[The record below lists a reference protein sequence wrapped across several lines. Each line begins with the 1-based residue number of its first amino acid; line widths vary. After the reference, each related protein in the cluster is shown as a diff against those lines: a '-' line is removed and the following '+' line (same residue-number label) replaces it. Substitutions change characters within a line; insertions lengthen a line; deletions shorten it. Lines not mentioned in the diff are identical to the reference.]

1 MDGLCLIF
9 ILLILLDTINN
20 QFVGIRERWGERV
33 PGGTRLH
40 HRIEHSKETE
50 RLDRP
55 GSLLFTNIPI
65 IQKMQLRDFEVL
77 KQAYFCSMAL
87 TRISLI
93 IQFLLQ
99 LLAAGMKNMRNTW
112 NIFLVKKMIRI

>member
-33 PGGTRLH
+33 PSGTRLH

-65 IQKMQLRDFEVL
+65 IQKMQLRDCEVL